1 MSQVE
6 KISIALTKP
15 QINILKNAVN
25 AGEYASTSEIIRE
38 ALRDWELKQQLR
50 RDDISRLRQAWDE
63 GIASGAPREIDFEK
77 IKAEG
82 KRRISA
88 LKAVEVV

>member
-15 QINILKNAVN
+15 QINILKSAVK

-38 ALRDWELKQQLR
+38 ALCDWELKQELR

-63 GIASGAPREIDFEK
+63 GISSGAPRELNFET
-77 IKAEG
+77 IRAEG
-82 KRRISA
+82 KRRIAA
-88 LKAVEVV
+88 LKTIEDV

>member
-1 MSQVE
+1 MSQVK

-38 ALRDWELKQQLR
+38 ALRDWEMKQKLR
-50 RDDISRLRQAWDE
+50 CDDISRLRQSWDE
-63 GIASGAPREIDFEK
+63 GIASGKPCELDFEK
-77 IKAEG
+77 IRAEG
-82 KRRISA
+82 KRRIAA
-88 LKAVEVV
+88 LKAVEAV

>member
-25 AGEYASTSEIIRE
+25 TGEYASTSEIIRE

-63 GIASGAPREIDFEK
+63 GVASGTPREIDFEK